1 VVSLAF
7 LLGVGVT
14 LAVTQ
19 FSLRIPST
27 AAVVAVG
34 LSVWRDEACTVPVSS
49 IDWGVLAPDES
60 KNLVL
65 ILRSESNVPVT
76 LSMNASGWNP
86 PQAANYIQLSWNYN
100 GVQLQP
106 QTIIPVTFTLTVNP
120 SVSGISSFSF
130 EIVLVASG

>member
-1 VVSLAF
+1 
-7 LLGVGVT
+7 
-14 LAVTQ
+14 
-19 FSLRIPST
+19 
-27 AAVVAVG
+27 
-34 LSVWRDEACTVPVSS
+34 
-49 IDWGVLAPDES
+49 LAPGES
-60 KNLVL
+60 KSHVL
-65 ILRSESNVPVT
+65 FLRSESNVPVT